1 MSASAKHVEVKIEDV
16 IGLFERLETL
26 VPKQDMEQLKALV
39 ETLIMLTRL
48 IREKGSTIAR
58 LRSLLGFRS
67 TEKTADVLRK
77 EKEAGHDQDQDDRSS
92 ASDSDTSAQSE
103 PAEPDCTPGTTND
116 ESNPGSDGTGQQSG
130 SEASERQGPPPKGHG
145 RIPATAY
152 TAAEHLFVPHDT
164 LQIGATCPGCQRGKL
179 FRLPDPSMIIR
190 IFGQSPLSASCWD
203 LEKLRCSGCGLV
215 YTASPPPEA
224 RGPKY
229 DASAIAM
236 IALLRYGAGVPHNRL
251 QRIQTDLET
260 PLPSSTQWDV
270 VSSRIEVFKQVYL
283 ELLLQ
288 GACGSVIFSDD
299 THVRILEH
307 MGKRRAAKL
316 EAGELAAPHRT
327 GLFTTVIVSRTDN
340 GPVALYFSGRNHAGE
355 NLAELLDQ
363 RATDLPPPTHMCDG
377 LDRNNPKGHVVNT
390 GNCLS
395 HGRRHI
401 VDEAESFPV
410 EARYFLEHIRD
421 VFHNEKVCLVKK
433 LTDDER
439 LDFHERE
446 SKPFMDHLHAW
457 MKAQLEQK
465 RVEPNS
471 GLGKAINYM
480 LKRWDKLTLFL
491 RVPGAPLENN
501 TCERAIK
508 MAIAHRKNSLFYR
521 SERGALIGDIFMTL
535 INTIRLN
542 GENPYKYLTA
552 LLLHAKAVAKCPA
565 DWLPWTYR
573 ATLEKHQLS
582 TALGAH
588 EN

>member
-1 MSASAKHVEVKIEDV
+1 MGASPKHVDVKIEDV
-16 IGLFERLETL
+16 VDLVERIEKL
-26 VPKQDMEQLKALV
+26 VSKDDMAQLRGLV

-58 LRSLLGFRS
+58 LRRFLGFRS
-67 TEKTADVLRK
+67 SEKTADVLRK
-77 EKEAGHDQDQDDRSS
+77 EKEARQDQEGRSS
-92 ASDSDTSAQSE
+92 GDSDTPEQSE
-103 PAEPDCTPGTTND
+103 HAGPDCTPGTTNG
-116 ESNPGSDGTGQQSG
+116 ESNPGTDQQSG
-130 SEASERQGPPPKGHG
+130 TKASGRQGPQPKGHG
-145 RIPATAY
+145 RIPASAY
-152 TAAEHLFVPHDT
+152 TAAEHTFIPHAT
-164 LQIGATCPGCQRGKL
+164 IQVGSTCPGCLRGKL
-179 FRLPDPSMIIR
+179 FRLPDPSMIVR

-203 LEKLRCSGCGLV
+203 LERLRCSGCGLV
-215 YTASPPPEA
+215 FTASSPPEA

-229 DASAIAM
+229 DASAVAM
-236 IALLRYGAGVPHNRL
+236 IALLRYSAGVPHNRL
-251 QRIQTDLET
+251 ERTQTDLEI

-270 VSSRIEVFKQVYL
+270 VSSRIEVFKPVYL
-283 ELLLQ
+283 ELLLH

-299 THVRILEH
+299 THVRVLAL

-316 EAGELAAPHRT
+316 EAGELAAPDRT
-327 GLFTTVIVSRTDN
+327 GLFTTAIVSRTEN

-377 LDRNNPKGHVVNT
+377 LDRNNPKGHVVNSC
-390 GNCLS
+390 NCLG
-395 HGRRHI
+395 HGRRHV

-410 EARYFLEHIRD
+410 EARYFLEHIRE
-421 VFHNEKVCLVKK
+421 VFHNEKICLVKK

-439 LDFHERE
+439 LEYHKLE

-471 GLGKAINYM
+471 GLGRAINYM

-491 RVPGAPLENN
+491 RVPGAPLDNN

-508 MAIAHRKNSLFYR
+508 MAITHRKNSLFYR
-521 SERGALIGDIFMTL
+521 SERGALVGDIFMTL
-535 INTIRLN
+535 INTVRLN

-552 LLLHAKAVAKCPA
+552 LLINAKAVAKCPS
-565 DWLPWTYR
+565 DWLPWSYR
-573 ATLEKHQLS
+573 ATLEKYLS
-582 TALGAH
+582 NAA
-588 EN
+588 